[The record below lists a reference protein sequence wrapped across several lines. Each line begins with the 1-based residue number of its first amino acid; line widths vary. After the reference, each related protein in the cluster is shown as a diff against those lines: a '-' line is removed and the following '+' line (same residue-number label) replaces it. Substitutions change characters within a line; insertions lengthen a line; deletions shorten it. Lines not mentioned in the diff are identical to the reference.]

1 MHGSMDSFQIAMLIK
16 EVYSATTNIVSH
28 SLKECGLTHQQVMII
43 KLIGHKKE
51 ITISELCEEMSLSK
65 GTVSGIVQRLEMA
78 GYVKKVKS
86 EQDKRN
92 TYVTFSDK
100 GIEFAREFKS
110 AINSGFDEVFD
121 NLTPEES
128 QEVQKALKLLSSKI
142 KEKEKSWMEN

>member
-16 EVYSATTNIVSH
+16 EIYSATTNIVSH
-28 SLKECGLTHQQVMII
+28 SLKACGLTHQQVMVV

-65 GTVSGIVQRLEMA
+65 GTMSGIVQRLEAA
-78 GYVKKVKS
+78 GYVKKIKYD
-86 EQDKRN
+86 QDKRN
-92 TYVTFSDK
+92 TYVTFSEK
-100 GIEFAREFKS
+100 GIAFAREFKT
-110 AINSGFDEVFD
+110 AINAGFDQVFD

-128 QEVQKALKLLSSKI
+128 KQVQDALKLLSSKV